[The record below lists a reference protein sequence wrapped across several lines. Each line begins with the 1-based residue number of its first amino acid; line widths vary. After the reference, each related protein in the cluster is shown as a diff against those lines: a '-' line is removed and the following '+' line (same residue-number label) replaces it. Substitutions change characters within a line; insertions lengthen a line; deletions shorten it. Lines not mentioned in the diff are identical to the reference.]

1 MPSPFKF
8 LAAYTQDDRASFF
21 GRDGEI
27 ELLYDKVFE
36 SKLVLVYGASGTGK
50 TSLVQCGL
58 SKKFADTDWLP
69 LVLRREGDF
78 EASLWRAVREAA
90 RTPIGEDLSITEA
103 LRSLYLD
110 HYKPVF
116 LIFDQFE
123 ELFTLGEW
131 GGAENGQR
139 NEGEALAFFELLD
152 EILASTVDCRCLLVL
167 REEYI
172 AYLSD
177 YEHVMPTLFDHRQ
190 RVEWMTRMRLT
201 EVIEGTT
208 RVHGISLTP
217 PETAEMILDQLVPKA
232 SGQRLA
238 LTHLQVYLDQLYDRA
253 EAVQEEGQPVTFT
266 PELVARTG
274 ALENVLADFTNEQIA
289 ELDQITEVPGSGLEL
304 FFAFVTDQGTKRSLL
319 RADLSK
325 HLPQISESKLDA
337 CVERLLAA
345 RLLVL
350 LERNTKADEHPVQY
364 LELAHDS
371 LAAVIYDQVSIEK
384 KAIRKVE
391 QFLRRRESDH
401 QLGGGLLSQKDLD
414 YIEGYWELL
423 KKDLPPLVRA
433 FAEKSR
439 NSLKQ
444 KRKLRL
450 GAIGVFL
457 LLLISGGVTL
467 SGWMTSNRI
476 KASLDKVL
484 QAQLLEAEDPTAAFA
499 LAQEAW
505 ALDENAVVEQTMYQL
520 YRDHVFYEILL
531 TDSVQH
537 AAMSP
542 FGHTVAYGRPEDFTL
557 YRHSLTQTSTKSLS
571 GHKYNVGPMTFSP
584 NSSELLS
591 GGADKQ
597 LVLWSAEG
605 DSLGIFK
612 GFQRNVAAV
621 CWSSD
626 AKLVGGGDLAGE
638 VKIWDK
644 STRTSVW
651 SHTFSQAITSLA
663 FVPDTQ
669 QLLIASGRR
678 IYLRDVEEDSLSTLF
693 VYDAPITS
701 ISHAPKGDKWLI
713 ISENRVL
720 ICQNDQ
726 VMDTLQL
733 AADFTA
739 AQFFSDGRIATATD
753 KGEAQIWRADGTL
766 LRTLKTGNRDAIHS
780 LAITHDD
787 SLLMTAGEDGA
798 IRLWAIPY
806 DVPVLTDTMGF
817 PVEGLSLVSLKSP
830 IPKRLYENDLVKGTN
845 ILAYPKMEGI
855 SAYPVS
861 PYHRNIGRP
870 NEIICGREDGRI
882 NYMNLLSKQQFAYS
896 KPSHSHSDAVTAMAF
911 NPIGSILLTGGRDK
925 QILIRD
931 YSTGP
936 FRTKL
941 KDTLGSHD
949 LRVRALAWSSDSKRI
964 LSGGNEGKVKLWR
977 ISGDH
982 LGTYDIHN
990 KEGVMA
996 LAFSLD
1002 GERYAVGTD
1011 GNQVYLGEVGEAPS
1025 LTLTGHEGFV
1035 NLVRFT
1041 SDGQRLLSAGADGF
1055 LMVWDLQG
1063 HLLRRYEAGSSILST
1078 IVRNDTIYTGLENG
1092 VVARWRDDKKALE
1105 E

>member
-90 RTPIGEDLSITEA
+90 RTPINDDQSITAA

-152 EILASTVDCRCLLVL
+152 EILASTVDCRCLLVF

-253 EAVQEEGQPVTFT
+253 EAAQEEGQPVTFT

-391 QFLRRRESDH
+391 QFLLRRENDH
-401 QLGGGLLSQKDLD
+401 QIGGGLLSKKDLD

-423 KKDLPPLVRA
+423 ERDLPPPVRA

-439 NSLKQ
+439 ASLKQ

-476 KASLDKVL
+476 KGSLDKVL

-520 YRDHVFYEILL
+520 YRDHVFYRTLL
-531 TDSVQH
+531 TDSVQY
-537 AAMSP
+537 AALSP
-542 FGHTVAYGRPEDFTL
+542 FGHTVAYSRPEDFSL
-557 YRHSLTQTSTKSLS
+557 YRHSLTQASTKPLK
-571 GHKYNVGPMTFSP
+571 GHKYNVGPMAFSP

-597 LVLWSAEG
+597 LVLWGSEG
-605 DSLGIFK
+605 DSLGVLA
-612 GFQRNVAAV
+612 GFQRNVVAV

-638 VKIWDK
+638 VKIWNK
-644 STRTSVW
+644 STRSPVW
-651 SHTFSQAITSLA
+651 SHTFSQAITSLV

-678 IYLRDVEEDSLSTLF
+678 VYLRDFEQDSLWTVL
-693 VYDAPITS
+693 VNDAPITS
-701 ISHAPKGDKWLI
+701 ISYAPKGDKWLI

-720 ICQNDQ
+720 VCRNDQ
-726 VMDTLQL
+726 ATDTLQL
-733 AADFTA
+733 TANCTA
-739 AQFFSDGRIATATD
+739 AQFCSDGRIATATD
-753 KGEAQIWRADGTL
+753 NGEAQIWRADGTL

-787 SLLMTAGEDGA
+787 SLLMTAGEDGT

-817 PVEGLSLVSLKSP
+817 AVDGLYNCGY
-830 IPKRLYENDLVKGTN
+830 IPSKISKIKKDALVKGTT
-845 ILAYPKMEGI
+845 ILAYKKTKNI
-855 SAYPVS
+855 SALS
-861 PYHRNIGRP
+861 PTIWIRDAGRHTSIAHG
-870 NEIICGREDGRI
+870 NEEGATYFVEVINGGGGRRAI
-882 NYMNLLSKQQFAYS
+882 TQ
-896 KPSHSHSDAVTAMAF
+896 HTDAVTAVAF
-911 NPIGSILLTGGRDK
+911 SPDGNYLVSGGIDK
-925 QILIRD
+925 QVLLQ
-931 YSTGP
+931 P
-936 FRTKL
+936 FLPERTI
-941 KDTLGSHD
+941 DSLGSHD
-949 LRVRALAWSSDSKRI
+949 LRVRALAWSFDSKRI

-1035 NLVRFT
+1035 NLLRFT
-1041 SDGQRLLSAGADGF
+1041 PDGQRLLSAGADGF

-1063 HLLRRYEAGSSILST
+1063 HLLRRYEAGSSILSL
-1078 IVRNDTIYTGLENG
+1078 IIRRDTIYTGLENG
-1092 VVARWRDDKKALE
+1092 VVARWRDDKKALKE
-1105 E
+1105 